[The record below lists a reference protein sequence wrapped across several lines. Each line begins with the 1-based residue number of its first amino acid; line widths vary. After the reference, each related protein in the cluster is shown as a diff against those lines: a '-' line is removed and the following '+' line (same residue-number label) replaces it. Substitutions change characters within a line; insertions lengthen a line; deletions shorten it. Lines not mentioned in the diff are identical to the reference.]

1 MDRFL
6 NLGIIQ
12 STGDPDIERNLE
24 RIGKDVDDLMN
35 RTMKPE
41 LICGVELG
49 VGSLWEKEQYYD
61 TIPGRA
67 TEWLSKIAKKH
78 GIYLIPGSMTEA
90 AREEDGSVKYYN
102 SIPIFSPKGEL
113 IDVYR
118 KMCPY
123 YPNEETITRGERFV
137 VFEIPEKN
145 IKVGVINCHDWCFP
159 EMSRAVTLMGAE
171 LILRPA
177 VDPEGLYDVCKSI
190 SPTRAFENQAYF
202 ASVNMVGRYNQLDA
216 YGRSN
221 IYAPDASLVY
231 EAGDKECLVTV
242 TLDMSVVE
250 NARRYGTC
258 YTEQLLRQY
267 KYFNFR
273 NPYEGKIDEAPLYRD
288 LPDPDLN
295 LADQR
300 KRLKE
305 IGIMSIGKSSE

>member
-1 MDRFL
+1 MSRLL

-12 STGDPDIERNLE
+12 SAGNPDIEQNIE
-24 RIGKDVDDLMN
+24 RIKQNVNDLMR

-49 VGSLWEKEQYYD
+49 IGSFWEKDQHYD

-67 TEWLSKIAKKH
+67 TEQLSKIAAKY
-78 GIYLIPGSMTEA
+78 GVYLIPGSMTEI
-90 AREEDGSVKYYN
+90 ARGADGCTKYYN
-102 SIPIFSPKGEL
+102 SIPIFGPRGEL

-123 YPNEETITRGERFV
+123 YPGEETVTRGEKFV
-137 VFEIPEKN
+137 VFEILEKN
-145 IKVGVINCHDWCFP
+145 IKIGVINCHDWCFP
-159 EMSRAVTLMGAE
+159 EMSRIVTLMGAE

-177 VDPEGLYDVCKSI
+177 IDPEGLYGVCKSI

-202 ASVNMVGRYNQLDA
+202 ASINMAGRYNQLDA
-216 YGRSN
+216 YGHSN
-221 IYAPDASLVY
+221 IYAPDASLIY

-242 TLDMSVVE
+242 TLNMSVVE

-267 KYFNFR
+267 KYFDLR
-273 NPYEGKIDEAPLYRD
+273 NPYEGRLNEAPLYQD
-288 LPDPDLN
+288 LPAPDLT
-295 LADQR
+295 LADQ
-300 KRLKE
+300 KNRLKE
-305 IGIMSIGKSSE
+305 IGIMSIGKEF